1 MVDTAGQHVPPPS
14 RYLLRS
20 LRDDHLL
27 LGAFAVCA
35 LLIGYQLSVTLLQ
48 PPWIKPVTDWLRSGL
63 AWPQLLVVA
72 LFALHLLRTRQP
84 GATAWWC
91 ATLGLLSYAV
101 GRTIWTLADVFVYP
115 RGVPFPSLPDL
126 FFILQYPWF
135 VAALFLVP
143 AQGRWLPGVRVMVDG
158 LLWMSAVTAL
168 SWYFV
173 LLPLSLQTRESQV
186 SRSISMYYQLIDLV
200 LFYGLVAALARPR
213 RTAGELV
220 VLSLLSLAVICLFVA
235 DTWAALLLLHQ
246 PYTYRT
252 GSVPDLFWF
261 SCYLLIPLAALAR
274 WRLILVPL
282 PSGLQAAPAPLGWP
296 DVLASVQFVLPSVV
310 AVAASML
317 IIVDATATSRRTT
330 GLVSPEAVGV
340 ILLVLAI
347 LRSAI
352 TYLEREQLRRERDA
366 ARLQEGATWLANER
380 MAAYVGTVAHE
391 LNTPLTSLIGNL
403 QLMARRLDTVL
414 RQVAQHEDYT
424 DAARVLR
431 ALIGWCAQSLER
443 MRRLVDDVQDETR
456 VSHGRLALRLQPC
469 DLVSVVG
476 RAVAEQLALNP
487 ERSIHWVVDTAPI
500 AVWADA
506 TRIGQVVTNYVSNA
520 LKFSRADQA
529 VEVRVQIQDGQARVA
544 VHDEGIG
551 IPPGDQPH
559 IWERFYQAEG
569 AAWQSG
575 SQIGFGLGLYLSRAI
590 IEGHHGQ
597 VGVES
602 APAHGTTI
610 WFTLP
615 VASPPTSSIPEAAV
629 DNSASLSES
638 PEPSEHERLR
648 DRQDG

>member
-1 MVDTAGQHVPPPS
+1 MADTSRQRVPPPS

-20 LRDDHLL
+20 LRDDRLL
-27 LGAFAVCA
+27 RGAFAVCV

-48 PPWIKPVTDWLRSGL
+48 PPWIKPVTDWLRTGL

-72 LFALHLLRTRQP
+72 LLALHLLRTHQP
-84 GATAWWC
+84 GTATWWC
-91 ATLGLLSYAV
+91 VTLGLLSYTV
-101 GRTIWTLADVFVYP
+101 GRTLWTLADVFVYP
-115 RGVPFPSLPDL
+115 QGVPFPSLPDL

-135 VAALFLVP
+135 VAAVFLIP
-143 AQGRWLPGVRVMVDG
+143 AEGRWLPGLRVIVDG

-186 SRSISMYYQLIDLV
+186 SKSISMYYQVVDLA

-213 RTAGELV
+213 RTTGALV
-220 VLSLLSLAVICLFVA
+220 VLSLLGLAMICLFVA

-246 PYTYRT
+246 PYTYRS

-261 SCYLLIPLAALAR
+261 SCYLLIPLAAVAR
-274 WRLILVPL
+274 WRLMVVPL
-282 PSGLQAAPAPLGWP
+282 PSGLQVVPAPLGWP
-296 DVLASVQFVLPSVV
+296 DVLACAQFVLPSVV
-310 AVAASML
+310 AVAASMV
-317 IIVDATATSRRTT
+317 IIVDATATSRSTT
-330 GLVSPEAVGV
+330 ILVSPEAVGV

-347 LRSAI
+347 LRSAV

-380 MAAYVGTVAHE
+380 MAAYMGTVAHE
-391 LNTPLTSLIGNL
+391 LKTPLTSLTGNL
-403 QLMARRLDTVL
+403 QLMPRRLDTLL
-414 RQVAQHEDYT
+414 RRVANHEDYA

-431 ALIGWCAQSLER
+431 ALIDWCAQSLER
-443 MRRLVDDVQDETR
+443 MRRRVDDVLDETR
-456 VSHGRLALRLQPC
+456 LSHGRLALRLQPC

-500 AVWADA
+500 AVLADA
-506 TRIGQVVTNYVSNA
+506 SRIEQVVTNYVGNA
-520 LKFSRADQA
+520 LKFSHADRA
-529 VEVRVQIQDGQARVA
+529 VEVRVQVQNGQARVA
-544 VHDEGIG
+544 VRDEGIG

-569 AAWQSG
+569 AGWQSG
-575 SQIGFGLGLYLSRAI
+575 SQIGFGLGLYLSKAI
-590 IEGHHGQ
+590 VEGHHGQ

-602 APAHGTTI
+602 APGRGTTI
-610 WFTLP
+610 WFALP
-615 VASPPTSSIPEAAV
+615 VAPSPTGPAPEAAADSSV
-629 DNSASLSES
+629 SLPAPTES
-638 PEPSEHERLR
+638 SDYERLR
-648 DRQDG
+648 DGYDP